1 MGDQALKNMSE
12 VLTASGSSLDR
23 VVKTT
28 VMLKDMSYYAAVNEV
43 YGKYFHSHKPARS
56 AFAVAGLPKTLWL
69 KLNALRCTTE
79 QRFGRYL
86 PWSAAVFRSPSSS
99 VLPQRSGTSNVTSI
113 PA

>member
-1 MGDQALKNMSE
+1 MSE

-56 AFAVAGLPKTLWL
+56 AFAVAGLPKD
-69 KLNALRCTTE
+69 ALVEIECIAL
-79 QRFGRYL
+79 YD
-86 PWSAAVFRSPSSS
+86 
-99 VLPQRSGTSNVTSI
+99 
-113 PA
+113 